1 MTTVQDIKAIKKL
14 IIDTVKPSNAGH
26 ITSSFSAVEILYAIY
41 KVADITS
48 QNIADKIRDRVIIS
62 KEHCRLAQVAILGW
76 LGLIPKEEL
85 EHYCRDGEHLGHDIY
100 NVVCPKFA
108 AVDIA
113 SGSLGH
119 GLSVSAGIATAT
131 PNKHVYCLCGDGELQ
146 EGSMWEAI
154 MFIKQHNLKNLT
166 IIVDRNYMQIDNWT
180 KNIIDS
186 SSHLKE
192 QFNSFGFDVI
202 ECDGHNVKALTTAL
216 KKKTIKPKCIV
227 ANTIKGKGIEF
238 LLKSRSFA
246 MFHHSGLKQEEFK
259 QVYEAIKND

>member
-1 MTTVQDIKAIKKL
+1 MTTAQDIKTIKKL

-26 ITSSFSAVEILYAIY
+26 ITSSFSVAEILYAIY
-41 KVADITS
+41 KVADITP

-62 KEHCRLAQVAILGW
+62 KEHCRLAQVAILGY
-76 LGLIPKEEL
+76 LGMVNTEDLKN
-85 EHYCRDGEHLGHDIY
+85 YCKDGEHLGHDMY
-100 NVVCPKFA
+100 NIVCPQFA
-108 AVDIA
+108 AVDVA

-119 GLSVSAGIATAT
+119 GLSVSAGLAMAT
-131 PNKHVYCLCGDGELQ
+131 PDKQIYCLCGDGEFQ
-146 EGSMWEAI
+146 EGSMWEAAL
-154 MFIKQHNLKNLT
+154 FIRQHNLKNLT

-192 QFNSFGFDVI
+192 QFIAFGFDVI
-202 ECDGHNVKALTTAL
+202 ECDGHDVQALITSL
-216 KKKTIKPKCIV
+216 KKKSSKPKCII

-238 LLKSRSFA
+238 LLKTRGFA
-246 MFHHSGLKQEEFK
+246 MFHHSGLNKEEFI